1 MTSFS
6 LDHGRKAVTF
16 MFKSSRIGELLLRE
30 QKITSKQLEEVL
42 AEQKRQGGLPKI
54 GNLLIQKGFIDE
66 ETLIVFLSKQ
76 FGLPIIDLSR
86 LEFDPTLVDV
96 IPDNIARKYEI
107 LPIGKEGATLK
118 IAISDPSNIFA
129 LDDLKFLTGSNIQ
142 LFLSTEKNLRE
153 ALDKHYSMTS
163 TLTKALED
171 LKGMEVDY
179 IHSEEEMDE
188 VNLEIAAKEAP
199 VVKLANLLLID
210 AIKRGASDIHF
221 EAYDR
226 SFRVRYRIDG
236 VLYEIMNP
244 PVKLKNALVSRLKI
258 MSNLNIAERRL
269 PQDGRLKL
277 RFGENREMDFRVS
290 VLPTLYG
297 EKVVLRLLDKSNL
310 QVDLERLGFE
320 PGALVKFY
328 EGVHKPYG
336 MILVTGPTGSG
347 KTTTL
352 YSTLGELNK
361 TTENISTVEDPVELN
376 IFGINQV
383 QVHEEIG
390 LTFSNVLRSFLR
402 QDPDIIMVGEIR
414 DKDTAEISIKAAL
427 TGHLV
432 LSTLHTNDAS
442 NTVTRLLDMGVEPF
456 LVASSINLVVAQ
468 RLVRKLCPN
477 CKKKVEK
484 STDLLKEFNLDPTI
498 HALSEIVGCPACNFS
513 GYKGR
518 IAIYEVM
525 PFFEKLKELIFE
537 RASAAEIKRVARIE
551 GMKTLRESGLT
562 KVSEGVTTLEEV
574 IRVTDKD

>member
-1 MTSFS
+1 
-6 LDHGRKAVTF
+6 
-16 MFKSSRIGELLLRE
+16 MFKSNRIGELLLRE
-30 QKITSKQLEEVL
+30 QKITARQLDEAL
-42 AEQKRQGGLPKI
+42 AEQKRQGGQSKI
-54 GNLLIQKGFIDE
+54 GNLLIEKGFIDE
-66 ETLIVFLSKQ
+66 ETLLLFLSKQ
-76 FGLPIIDLSR
+76 FGLPKIDLSR
-86 LEFDPTLVDV
+86 IEFDPALADL

-118 IAISDPSNIFA
+118 MAISDPSNIFA

-142 LFLSTEKNLRE
+142 LFLSTEKQLKE
-153 ALDKHYSMTS
+153 ALDKHYNLTS
-163 TLTKALED
+163 TLNQALED
-171 LKGMEVDY
+171 LKGMEVDF
-179 IHSEEEMDE
+179 IHPDEELDE
-188 VNLEIAAKEAP
+188 TSLEIAAKEAP
-199 VVKLANLLLID
+199 VVKLANLLLMD

-226 SFRVRYRIDG
+226 AFRVRYRIDG

-297 EKVVLRLLDKSNL
+297 EKVVLRLLDKTNL

-320 PGALVKFY
+320 PEALGKFY
-328 EGVHKPYG
+328 EAVHKPYG

-352 YSTLGELNK
+352 YSALGELNK
-361 TTENISTVEDPVELN
+361 AAQNISTAEDPVELN
-376 IFGINQV
+376 IYGINQV

-390 LTFSNVLRSFLR
+390 LTFSHVLRSFLR

-414 DKDTAEISIKAAL
+414 DKETAEISIKAAL

-456 LVASSINLVVAQ
+456 LVASSMNLIVAQ

-484 STDLLKEFNLDPTI
+484 PSDLLKEFNLDPNI
-498 HALSEIVGCPACNFS
+498 HSLSETVGCPACNFS
-513 GYKGR
+513 GFKGR
-518 IAIYEVM
+518 IAIYEVL
-525 PFFEKLKELIFE
+525 PLFEKLKELIFE
-537 RASAAEIKRVARIE
+537 RASAAEIKRIARME
-551 GMKTLRESGLT
+551 GMKTLRESGIT
-562 KVSEGVTTLEEV
+562 KVLEGVTTLEEV

>member
-1 MTSFS
+1 
-6 LDHGRKAVTF
+6 V
-16 MFKSSRIGELLLRE
+16 
-30 QKITSKQLEEVL
+30 
-42 AEQKRQGGLPKI
+42 
-54 GNLLIQKGFIDE
+54 
-66 ETLIVFLSKQ
+66 
-76 FGLPIIDLSR
+76 
-86 LEFDPTLVDV
+86 
-96 IPDNIARKYEI
+96 
-107 LPIGKEGATLK
+107 PIGKEGATLK
-118 IAISDPSNIFA
+118 IAVADPSNIFA

-142 LFLSTEKNLRE
+142 LFLAGEKGLKE
-153 ALDKHYSMTS
+153 ALDKYYNITS
-163 TLTKALED
+163 SLAEALED
-171 LKGMEVDY
+171 LKGLEVDY
-179 IHSEEEMDE
+179 IQPEEEVDE
-188 VNLEIAAKEAP
+188 LTLESAAKEAP
-199 VVKLANLLLID
+199 VVKLANLLLVD

-221 EAYDR
+221 ETYDR
-226 SFRVRYRIDG
+226 AFRVRYRIDG

-277 RFGENREMDFRVS
+277 RFGEGNEMDFRVS

-310 QVDLERLGFE
+310 QVDLGRLGFE
-320 PGALVKFY
+320 TEALSKY
-328 EGVHKPYG
+328 NQAIHKPYG

-361 TTENISTVEDPVELN
+361 TTQNISTVEDPVELN
-376 IFGINQV
+376 IHGINQV
-383 QVHEEIG
+383 QVHEDIG

-414 DKDTAEISIKAAL
+414 DRDTAEISIKAAL

-432 LSTLHTNDAS
+432 LSTLHTNDAA
-442 NTVTRLLDMGVEPF
+442 NTVTRLLDMGIEPF
-456 LVASSINLVVAQ
+456 LVSSSLNLVVAQ

-477 CKKKVEK
+477 CKKRVEK
-484 STDLLKEFNLDPTI
+484 PTDLLKEFHLDPAI
-498 HALSEIVGCPACNFS
+498 QALWETVGCPTCNFS
-513 GYKGR
+513 GFKGR
-518 IAIYEVM
+518 IAIYEVL

-537 RASAAEIKRVARIE
+537 RASAAEIKKVARSE

-562 KVSEGVTTLEEV
+562 KVLEGVTTLEEV

>member
-1 MTSFS
+1 
-6 LDHGRKAVTF
+6 
-16 MFKSSRIGELLLRE
+16 MFKSNRIGELLLRE
-30 QKITSKQLEEVL
+30 KKITTQQLDDVL
-42 AEQKRQGGLPKI
+42 AELKRLGGQSKI
-54 GNLLIQKGFIDE
+54 GTLLIQKGFMDE
-66 ETLIVFLSKQ
+66 TTLLRFLAKQ
-76 FGLPIIDLSR
+76 FGLPIIDLTR
-86 LEFDPTLVDV
+86 IEFDPALADL

-107 LPIGKEGATLK
+107 LPISKEGTTLK
-118 IAISDPSNIFA
+118 LAISDPSNIFA

-142 LFLSTEKNLRE
+142 LFLSSERQLKE
-153 ALDKHYSMTS
+153 ALDKHYSLTS
-163 TLTKALED
+163 SLTQALED
-171 LKGMEVDY
+171 LKGMEIDFV
-179 IHSEEEMDE
+179 SQEEDLDDT
-188 VNLEIAAKEAP
+188 NLEIAAKEAP

-221 EAYDR
+221 EAYER
-226 SFRVRYRIDG
+226 AFRVRYRIDG

-244 PVKLKNALVSRLKI
+244 PMKLKNALISRLKI

-277 RFGENREMDFRVS
+277 RFGENRDMDFRVS

-297 EKVVLRLLDKSNL
+297 EKVVLRLLDKTNL

-320 PGALVKFY
+320 PDALTKFY
-328 EGVHKPYG
+328 QAVHKPYG

-361 TTENISTVEDPVELN
+361 TTYNISTAEDPVELN

-383 QVHEEIG
+383 HVHEEIG

-414 DKDTAEISIKAAL
+414 DKETAEISIKAAL

-432 LSTLHTNDAS
+432 LSTLHTNDAA
-442 NTVTRLLDMGVEPF
+442 NTVTRLLDMGIEPF
-456 LVASSINLVVAQ
+456 LVSSSLNLVLAQ
-468 RLVRKLCPN
+468 RLVRKLCPS

-484 STDLLKEFNLDPTI
+484 STDLLKEFNLDPRI
-498 HALSEIVGCPACNFS
+498 QALWEPVGCPSCNFS

-518 IAIYEVM
+518 IAIYEVL
-525 PFFEKLKELIFE
+525 PLFERLKDLIFE
-537 RASAAEIKRVARIE
+537 RASAAEIKRVARGE
-551 GMKTLRESGLT
+551 GMKTLREGGVT
-562 KVSEGVTTLEEV
+562 KVLEGLTTLEEV

>member
-1 MTSFS
+1 M
-6 LDHGRKAVTF
+6 L
-16 MFKSSRIGELLLRE
+16 KSNRIGELLVRE

-42 AEQKRQGGLPKI
+42 AEQKSQGGGAKI

-66 ETLIVFLSKQ
+66 ETLLGFLSKQ
-76 FGLPIIDLSR
+76 FELPIIDPSR
-86 LEFDPTLVDV
+86 LEFDATLANL

-107 LPIGKEGATLK
+107 LPIGKEGSTLK

-142 LFLSTEKNLRE
+142 LFLSTEKHLRE
-153 ALDKHYSMTS
+153 ALDKHYKLTS
-163 TLTKALED
+163 TQNQAFKRLEA
-171 LKGMEVDY
+171 DY
-179 IHSEEEMDE
+179 IQPDEEINELNLGNDDKE
-188 VNLEIAAKEAP
+188 VP

-221 EAYDR
+221 EPYDR
-226 SFRVRYRIDG
+226 AFRVRYRIDG
-236 VLYEIMNP
+236 SLYEIMNP
-244 PVKLKNALVSRLKI
+244 PAKLKNALVSRLKI

-277 RFGENREMDFRVS
+277 YFGENREMDFRVS
-290 VLPTLYG
+290 VLPTLFG
-297 EKVVLRLLDKSNL
+297 EKVVLRLLDKTNL

-320 PGALVKFY
+320 PEALVKFY

-432 LSTLHTNDAS
+432 LSTLHTNDAA

-456 LVASSINLVVAQ
+456 LVASSLNLVVAQ
-468 RLVRKLCPN
+468 RLVRKLCTN

-484 STDLLKEFNLDPTI
+484 STDLFKEFNLDPTI
-498 HALSEIVGCPACNFS
+498 HTLSEKVGCPACNFS
-513 GYKGR
+513 GFKGR
-518 IAIYEVM
+518 IAIYEVL

-537 RASAAEIKRVARIE
+537 RASAAEIKRMARIE

-562 KVSEGVTTLEEV
+562 KVLEGVTTLEEV
-574 IRVTDKD
+574 IKVTDKD

>member
-1 MTSFS
+1 
-6 LDHGRKAVTF
+6 
-16 MFKSSRIGELLLRE
+16 MFKSHRIGELLLRQ
-30 QKITSKQLEEVL
+30 QKITARQFEEAL
-42 AEQKRQGGLPKI
+42 AEQKRQGNRSKI
-54 GNLLIQKGFIDE
+54 GTILVRKGYIDE
-66 ETLIVFLSKQ
+66 ESLLFFLSKQ
-76 FGLPIIDLSR
+76 FGLPIIDLSQS
-86 LEFDPTLVDV
+86 EFDPALFEL
-96 IPDNIARKYEI
+96 IPANVARKYEI
-107 LPIGKEGATLK
+107 IPIGKEGATLK
-118 IAISDPSNIFA
+118 IAIADPSNIFA

-142 LFLSTEKNLRE
+142 LFLSSEKKLTET
-153 ALDKHYSMTS
+153 LDKHYN
-163 TLTKALED
+163 LTANLTEALED
-171 LKGMEVDY
+171 LKELEVDY
-179 IHSEEEMDE
+179 IHPEEEMDE
-188 VNLEIAAKEAP
+188 INLEMAAKEAP

-226 SFRVRYRIDG
+226 AFRVRYRIDG

-244 PVKLKNALVSRLKI
+244 PVRLKNALVSRLKI
-258 MSNLNIAERRL
+258 MSSLDIAERRL

-277 RFGENREMDFRVS
+277 RFGEANEMDFRVS

-310 QVDLERLGFE
+310 QVDMERLGFE
-320 PGALVKFY
+320 SQALSKY
-328 EGVHKPYG
+328 MAAIQKPYG

-352 YSTLGELNK
+352 YSTLSELNK
-361 TTENISTVEDPVELN
+361 STKNISTVEDPVELN
-376 IFGINQV
+376 LYGINQV

-390 LTFSNVLRSFLR
+390 LNFSYVLRSFLR

-414 DKDTAEISIKAAL
+414 DKETAEISIKAAL

-456 LVASSINLVVAQ
+456 LVSSSINLVVAQ

-477 CKKKVEK
+477 CRKRIEV
-484 STDLLKEFNLDPTI
+484 STDLLKEFNLDPAVHSLWEAGT
-498 HALSEIVGCPACNFS
+498 CDTCNFS

-525 PFFEKLKELIFE
+525 PFFEQLKELIFE
-537 RASAAEIKRVARIE
+537 RASAAEIKRVACAQ

-562 KVSEGVTTLEEV
+562 KVLEGITTLEEV
-574 IRVTDKD
+574 IKVTDKD

>member
-1 MTSFS
+1 
-6 LDHGRKAVTF
+6 
-16 MFKSSRIGELLLRE
+16 MFKNKRIGELLLRE
-30 QKITSKQLEEVL
+30 KKITAKQLEEAL
-42 AEQKRQGGLPKI
+42 AEQRRLGGRPKI
-54 GNLLIQKGFIDE
+54 GTILVQRGFVDEKILLS
-66 ETLIVFLSKQ
+66 FLSKQ

-86 LEFDPTLVDV
+86 LEFNPDWINL
-96 IPDNIARKYEI
+96 IPENIARKYEI
-107 LPIGKEGATLK
+107 IPIGKNGATLK
-118 IAISDPSNIFA
+118 MAISDPSNIFA

-142 LFLSTEKNLRE
+142 LFLSNEKDLHE
-153 ALDKHYSMTS
+153 ALDNYYGLST
-163 TLTKALED
+163 TLTEALED
-171 LKGMEVDY
+171 IKALEVDY
-179 IHSEEEMDE
+179 IQPDEEVDE

-221 EAYDR
+221 ESYDR
-226 SFRVRYRIDG
+226 AFRVRYRIDG
-236 VLYEIMNP
+236 VLYEVMNP
-244 PVKLKNALVSRLKI
+244 PVKLRNALVSRLKI

-277 RFGENREMDFRVS
+277 RFGEGNEMDFRVS

-310 QVDLERLGFE
+310 QVDLELLGFE
-320 PGALVKFY
+320 PAALAVYNKA
-328 EGVHKPYG
+328 VHKPYG

-361 TTENISTVEDPVELN
+361 ATQNISTVEDPVELN
-376 IFGINQV
+376 IYGINQV

-414 DKDTAEISIKAAL
+414 DKETAEISIKAAL

-432 LSTLHTNDAS
+432 LSTLHTNDAP

-468 RLVRKLCPN
+468 RLIRKLCLA
-477 CKKKVEK
+477 CKKKIEA
-484 STDLLKEFNLDPTI
+484 STDLLKEFHLDP
-498 HALSEIVGCPACNFS
+498 AADSLWEAAGCPVCNFS
-513 GYKGR
+513 GFKGR
-518 IAIYEVM
+518 MAIYEVL
-525 PFFEKLKELIFE
+525 PFFEQLKELIFE
-537 RASAAEIKRVARIE
+537 RASAAEIKKVARSQ
-551 GMKTLRESGLT
+551 GMKTLRESGIT
-562 KVSEGVTTLEEV
+562 KVLEGVTTLEEV
-574 IRVTDKD
+574 IKVTDKD

>member
-1 MTSFS
+1 
-6 LDHGRKAVTF
+6 
-16 MFKSSRIGELLLRE
+16 MFKNNRIGELLLRE
-30 QKITSKQLEEVL
+30 KKITAKQLDEVL
-42 AEQKRQGGLPKI
+42 AEQKRQGGRQKI
-54 GNLLIQKGFIDE
+54 GNLLIQKGFIDQ
-66 ETLIVFLSKQ
+66 ETLLLFLSKQ
-76 FGLPIIDLSR
+76 FGLPMIDLSR
-86 LEFDPTLVDV
+86 LEFDPALVGL

-118 IAISDPSNIFA
+118 MAISDPSNIFA

-142 LFLSTEKNLRE
+142 LFLASEEHLRE
-153 ALDKHYSMTS
+153 ALDKHYSLTS
-163 TLTKALED
+163 TLNQALED
-171 LKGMEVDY
+171 MKGLEVD
-179 IHSEEEMDE
+179 IVHPDEEVDE
-188 VNLEIAAKEAP
+188 ISLEIAAKEAP
-199 VVKLANLLLID
+199 VVKLANVLLVD

-221 EAYDR
+221 EAYDHA
-226 SFRVRYRIDG
+226 FRVRYRIDG

-297 EKVVLRLLDKSNL
+297 EKVVLRLLDKTNL

-320 PGALVKFY
+320 PEALVKFY
-328 EGVHKPYG
+328 EAVHKPYG

-361 TTENISTVEDPVELN
+361 ATQNISTAEDPVELN
-376 IFGINQV
+376 IYGINQV

-390 LTFSNVLRSFLR
+390 LSFSNVLRSFLR

-414 DKDTAEISIKAAL
+414 DRDTAEISIKAAL

-442 NTVTRLLDMGVEPF
+442 NTVTRLLDMGIEPF
-456 LVASSINLVVAQ
+456 LVSSSLNLVVAQ
-468 RLVRKLCPN
+468 RLVRKLCPH
-477 CKKKVEK
+477 CKKKVVTT
-484 STDLLKEFNLDPTI
+484 TDLLREFNLDPSVHT
-498 HALSEIVGCPACNFS
+498 LSETGGCSSCNFS

-537 RASAAEIKRVARIE
+537 RASAAEIKKIARLE
-551 GMKTLRESGLT
+551 GMKTLRESGIT
-562 KVSEGVTTLEEV
+562 KVLEGVTTLEEV